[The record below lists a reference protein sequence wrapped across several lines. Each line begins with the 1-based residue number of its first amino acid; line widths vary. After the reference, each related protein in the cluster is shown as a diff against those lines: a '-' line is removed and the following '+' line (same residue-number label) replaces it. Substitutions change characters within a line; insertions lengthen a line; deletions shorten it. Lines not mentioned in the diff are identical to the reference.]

1 MRPLPADLLP
11 WALSLVADDSG
22 RSQPVLA
29 AVAGDAGNRRYC
41 RLTLGQRSF
50 ILVDAPPATENNAAF
65 LAVRELLRAAQ
76 VRVPHLYGADLQ
88 RGYLVL
94 EDLGS
99 RLLLAEL
106 AADTADAWY
115 RRARAI
121 TQRMAALPPAAP
133 SLRCW

>member
-99 RLLLAEL
+99 RPARNSRSFS
-106 AADTADAWY
+106 AIDTWRSSFD
-115 RRARAI
+115 RAGPSFGWMR
-121 TQRMAALPPAAP
+121 QRTRM
-133 SLRCW
+133 